1 MGLKTYIRKKILKF
15 LKLNKP
21 NTPYGNG
28 IVNISKSSDI
38 HPTSC
43 IHGGGRVNNCK
54 IGKYTSIGPYTW
66 CIDAEIGSFCSISH
80 FVEIGAASHPIDR
93 ITTNAFT
100 YSTVFGF
107 VDKTEPFEPI
117 KTIIGNDVWL
127 GCKTS
132 ILSGV
137 KVGHGAIVGA
147 GAVVTKD
154 VPPYA
159 IVAGVPAKVLRYRFD
174 KEIIEKLLELK
185 WWDFEKEFLAQH
197 IELFKQDLTIELI
210 DDLSCKYKEYKAK
223 TLVAVERE
231 SKPFK

>member
-15 LKLNKP
+15 LN
-21 NTPYGNG
+21 
-28 IVNISKSSDI
+28 
-38 HPTSC
+38 
-43 IHGGGRVNNCK
+43 
-54 IGKYTSIGPYTW
+54 
-66 CIDAEIGSFCSISH
+66 
-80 FVEIGAASHPIDR
+80 
-93 ITTNAFT
+93 
-100 YSTVFGF
+100 
-107 VDKTEPFEPI
+107 
-117 KTIIGNDVWL
+117 WL
-127 GCKTS
+127 SCKTS
-132 ILSGV
+132 ILSGI

-210 DDLSCKYKEYKAK
+210 DDLSCKYNEYKAK
-223 TLVAVERE
+223 TIVAVERV
-231 SKPFK
+231 SLLNDIKLCLNCNRGTLCIN